1 MVSRKL
7 LWHHE
12 SSGKQELIS
21 VATEHPLCSSKQLV
35 LLLPCELLTARSR
48 RTCSVLAAAACSPH
62 PVTKCLQEASGQQH
76 ICMTVTVHMLS
87 QAAVLGTAV
96 VVALRGLLCDREG
109 ALRCRRVRPVHLVT
123 YLLATSFSRNC
134 LWPKPCSFELTVL
147 HYQGFSVC

>member
-12 SSGKQELIS
+12 SSGKQKLIS
-21 VATEHPLCSSKQLV
+21 VAPEHPLCSTKQLV
-35 LLLPCELLTARSR
+35 LLTPCELFTARS
-48 RTCSVLAAAACSPH
+48 TCACSVLAAAACT
-62 PVTKCLQEASGQQH
+62 PVTKCLQEASVQQH
-76 ICMTVTVHMLS
+76 ICMTVTVHVLR

-109 ALRCRRVRPVHLVT
+109 ALRCRRVRPVHLVKC
-123 YLLATSFSRNC
+123 LLGTSFSRNC
-134 LWPKPCSFELTVL
+134 LWPKPCSFELTIL